1 MRTKFHIAYADKKK
15 KPRETT
21 VFAESWEE
29 AEAIF
34 AGNYKGCRILSEK
47 KDGAKEQNNQ
57 PKPIAF
63 CRSETGIN
71 MITWEMS
78 CMLLFAGIPKSPFD
92 WYAEQKEVPNWKYH
106 VLFLTEEISDPT
118 AMIIAD
124 HFVEE
129 PEGGL
134 TMGFIRK
141 LYCEYV
147 RKGEIEETQALHVC
161 CVERKE
167 RKE

>member
-1 MRTKFHIAYADKKK
+1 MRTKFHITYADKKK
-15 KPRETT
+15 KTRETT

-29 AEAIF
+29 AKAIF
-34 AGNYKGCRILSEK
+34 AGNYKGCRILSGK
-47 KDGAKEQNNQ
+47 KDGAKEQ
-57 PKPIAF
+57 
-63 CRSETGIN
+63 SIN

-78 CMLLFAGIPKSPFD
+78 CMLLFAGIPKSLVD

-106 VLFLTEEISDPT
+106 VLFLTEEISEPT
-118 AMIIAD
+118 AMIITD

-134 TMGFIRK
+134 TMDFIRK
-141 LYCEYV
+141 LYDEYV